1 MMPVAKKVLRGV
13 VKVVATVAGV
23 VFLFDNKLSGNA
35 GIVLLGSI
43 GMLFVCLFV
52 WLIFDLGGDSGL
64 GPDEPRQ

>member
-1 MMPVAKKVLRGV
+1 MPVAKKVLRGV